1 METTT
6 LKVEG
11 MSCGG
16 CVKSVTNVLSALP
29 GVAKAEV
36 SLENKSARVEF
47 EAGCV
52 TREDMKRVIVDAGF
66 VGVCADALPRLPPLP
81 NPLPACGE
89 REDLIA
95 A

>member
-6 LKVEG
+6 IKVTG

-16 CVKSVTNVLSALP
+16 CVASVTSVLTALP

-36 SLENKSARVEF
+36 SLEQKQATVAFDPAQVSRA
-47 EAGCV
+47 ALCAAI
-52 TREDMKRVIVDAGF
+52 DDAGF
-66 VGVCADALPRLPPLP
+66 
-81 NPLPACGE
+81 E
-89 REDLIA
+89 A

>member
-16 CVKSVTNVLSALP
+16 CVKSVTNVLAALP

-36 SLENKSARVEF
+36 SLEDKQARVEY
-47 EAGCV
+47 EAGRV
-52 TREDMKRVIVDAGF
+52 TIDDMKRAIADAGF
-66 VGVCADALPRLPPLP
+66 ETA
-81 NPLPACGE
+81 
-89 REDLIA
+89 
-95 A
+95 

>member
-16 CVKSVTNVLSALP
+16 CVKSVTNVLTALP

-36 SLENKSARVEF
+36 SLDDKQARIEY
-47 EAGCV
+47 EAG
-52 TREDMKRVIVDAGF
+52 RLSIDNMKRVIVDSGF
-66 VGVCADALPRLPPLP
+66 EA
-81 NPLPACGE
+81 E
-89 REDLIA
+89 
-95 A
+95 

>member
-1 METTT
+1 METITIQ
-6 LKVEG
+6 VEG

-36 SLENKSARVEF
+36 SLENKHARIEY
-47 EAGCV
+47 EAGRV
-52 TREDMKRVIVDAGF
+52 TPDDMKRAIVDAGF
-66 VGVCADALPRLPPLP
+66 
-81 NPLPACGE
+81 E
-89 REDLIA
+89 A